1 MGLGSS
7 FGITS
12 ETNNNIQ
19 TDGLVFYVDAAYKS
33 SYPRSGTTWTDL
45 YDNSLSGSLTNSPTF
60 NTEGYFDF
68 DGSNDYIH
76 TNFNIDVG
84 TGDFSTC
91 FWFKAD
97 VWADSSNDNLDYMA
111 VLSNGTYNSPQSA
124 RWSGYSFARVGSF
137 WGTNVS
143 GHTRG
148 GLNFICRD
156 EDNGA
161 AATNDALSTDTWYH
175 VCGTK
180 TSNTLRLYLNG
191 VVQDTTFDADLTVNQ
206 TPNLFIGRMA
216 DATYPRYFNG
226 QIPLVQIY
234 NKALTAGQVLQN
246 YNAQKQR
253 FGI

>member
-1 MGLGSS
+1 MGAYAGPQRP
-7 FGITS
+7 FHTGITK
-12 ETNNNIQ
+12 
-19 TDGLVFYVDAAYKS
+19 DGLIFWVDAVDDKS
-33 SYPRSGTTWTDL
+33 YVGTGTTCTDL
-45 YDNSLSGSLTNSPTF
+45 YDNSLSGSLINGTTF

-84 TGDFSTC
+84 TGNFSVC

-97 VWADSSNDNLDYMA
+97 AWSDSSNDDLDYMA
-111 VLSNGTYNSPQSA
+111 VLSNGTYDG
-124 RWSGYSFARVGSF
+124 RWAGYTFARVGAW
-137 WGTNVS
+137 WGTNVA

-148 GLNFICRD
+148 GINFLCYD

-161 AATNDALSTDTWYH
+161 AATNDALSADTWYH

-180 TSNTLRLYLNG
+180 TSDTLRIYLNG

-216 DATYPRYFNG
+216 DTTYPRYFNG
-226 QIPLVQIY
+226 QIPLVQVY
-234 NKALTAGQVLQN
+234 NKALSATEVLDN
-246 YNAQKQR
+246 FETERTR
-253 FGI
+253 FGV